1 MAKDILF
8 IDRLSCSAII
18 GIHEGERDTKQEVLL
33 SLWLTVDT
41 AQAGRSDAISDSVNY
56 GDLAIEVKEFVES
69 SNRWTVEALST
80 DVAGICLGDSRVE
93 SVRVRVD
100 KPTAVP
106 HTRGVGIEIERT
118 FRDLHRDAYIG
129 VGSNSNAETN
139 LPFASA
145 HLSSIGRWLAASE
158 VFETP
163 AVGDSGAPNYLNAVI
178 VMQTSLPAGAIRKRL
193 KAIEQQAGSREGK
206 GIVPLDLDL
215 CLLGDE
221 RYSTA
226 DFTIPHH
233 DLLTR
238 DYLATAIS
246 ELNPDLLH
254 PVTGASFRS
263 IASVLGEG
271 RVLKRRPDVRLQ
283 PSPDAAR

>member
-56 GDLAIEVKEFVES
+56 GALAIEIKEFVEG

-80 DVAGICLGDSRVE
+80 DVAGICLADPRVE

-106 HTRGVGIEIERT
+106 DTHGVGIEIERA
-118 FRDLHRDAYIG
+118 FGDLQRDAYIG

-139 LPFASA
+139 LQLASVQ
-145 HLSSIGRWLAASE
+145 LSSIGKWLAASP

-163 AVGDSGAPNYLNAVI
+163 AVGESGAPNYLNAVI
-178 VMQTSLPAGAIRKRL
+178 VMQTCLPAASIRKRL
-193 KAIEQQAGSREGK
+193 KAIEQQAGRRK
-206 GIVPLDLDL
+206 GEPLVPLDLDL
-215 CLLGDE
+215 CLLGNE

-226 DFTIPHH
+226 DFTIPHRE
-233 DLLTR
+233 LLTR
-238 DYLATAIS
+238 DYLATAVS
-246 ELNPDLLH
+246 ELNPELVH
-254 PVTGASFRS
+254 PATGSTFKS
-263 IASVLGEG
+263 IASVLTEG
-271 RVLKRRPDVRLQ
+271 RVLKRRADIRLA
-283 PSPDAAR
+283 PPPNAAR